1 VGRVSR
7 EKGLNVLA
15 EAFRTVHA
23 HRPDIRLVIVGDGP
37 YLDEMRTQLAG
48 LPAVFTGY
56 LQGSALAEAYA
67 GADLF
72 VFPSATD
79 TFGNVVLEAQAS
91 GLPVVVTSSGGP
103 REVMQP
109 GRTGLVVP
117 PGDAQALA
125 LAVLELALDRD
136 RLSAMGREARRH
148 AAKTSFDQAFLKTWD
163 IYAQVVRHGVG
174 QTGQGR
180 AA

>member
-1 VGRVSR
+1 
-7 EKGLNVLA
+7 
-15 EAFRTVHA
+15 
-23 HRPDIRLVIVGDGP
+23 
-37 YLDEMRTQLAG
+37 MRSQLAG

-56 LQGSALAEAYA
+56 LRGSDLAEAYA

-103 REVMQP
+103 RESMQP

-117 PGDAQALA
+117 PNDAQALA

-136 RLSAMGREARRH
+136 RLSLMSREARRF
-148 AAKTSFDQAFLKTWD
+148 AAKTSFDQAFLQTWD
-163 IYAQVVRHGVG
+163 IYAQVVRQGVVHIA
-174 QTGQGR
+174 QGR